1 MNKEGKKK
9 KKKIEHTRLHSTTQS
24 HTLHWKKYI
33 YQPNSDQYLIQISN
47 HEVITISIQ
56 KKKRESANLRSQ
68 LRKASHKPIE

>member
-1 MNKEGKKK
+1 MNKEGQKQ
-9 KKKIEHTRLHSTTQS
+9 KIEQTRLHSTTQS

-56 KKKRESANLRSQ
+56 KKKKRERALTFGAN
-68 LRKASHKPIE
+68 